1 MSVCAEK
8 IDDFISI
15 QYSDISVSSP
25 GFQVVSKSEPGL
37 YGNNTTG
44 KRSTTA

>member
-8 IDDFISI
+8 IDYLISI
-15 QYSDISVSSP
+15 QYSNISASSP
-25 GFQVVSKSEPGL
+25 VFQVVSKSEPGL